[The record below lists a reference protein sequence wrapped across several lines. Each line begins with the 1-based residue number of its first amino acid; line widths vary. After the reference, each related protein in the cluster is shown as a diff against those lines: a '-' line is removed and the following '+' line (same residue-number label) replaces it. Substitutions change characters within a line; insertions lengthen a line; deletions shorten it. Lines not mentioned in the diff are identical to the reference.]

1 MGFSNVC
8 YSQVTYDI
16 VSEEF
21 SLLNRYSSK
30 THILF
35 FVVLGVLLYG
45 FTLPYPFVFD
55 SQYYL
60 INNPLITDLGSF
72 AKLLD
77 IPDFAGNYVELN
89 LHRDVIVTFILRP
102 FANFT
107 FYLNHLFGAFDPWSY
122 RAINIAIHI
131 FNTIVWYVLLLNIIR
146 HRSGGDNPGQQWFI
160 PFFSSIFFLV
170 HPLATESVTYII
182 QRYASLGAMFY
193 LATMFLFLVSLL
205 SSSQRQR
212 WLAYIGSVLTLVI
225 GMLSKE
231 NLVTAPFALIL
242 MGTILLRLPLF
253 EMLKRTALHFCFV
266 PMIPFIMYLI
276 SKGQHVETQSL
287 SQLHKVV
294 DGTTPYEYILTQAR
308 VVLTYLRMLI
318 APYGQNLDVSYPL
331 YLSIANP
338 EIIISLM
345 VLLLFV
351 SEAVLLQC
359 RNQRCFSDDLLS
371 FCIFFALLTLS
382 ISSLFP
388 LPDLML
394 EHSTYLF
401 ALPVIT
407 GLVCR
412 IESVKMRL
420 TTLLSTRLIVF
431 LCFMAAF
438 YSVLTVRRN
447 LMYSSETSIWEDS
460 VSKSPDKWRPN
471 YNAGCSAV
479 NEHHYEKAIHYFERA
494 IQINPYK
501 IEAYVNLGSTY
512 INLSDYYS
520 AIEAYQ
526 RGMAVSADEP
536 VLLHSLGNVY
546 REAGQL
552 QDAIEVFEKSVVIDP
567 DDISSYSSLAE
578 LYAAIGDRNKAL
590 YNVRKARKLDAE
602 DASLV
607 SLENKIL
614 KSR

>member
-1 MGFSNVC
+1 
-8 YSQVTYDI
+8 
-16 VSEEF
+16 
-21 SLLNRYSSK
+21 LLNRYSST
-30 THILF
+30 THILL
-35 FVVLGVLLYG
+35 FVALGVLLYW

-55 SQYYL
+55 GRFYL
-60 INNPLITDLGSF
+60 VNNPLITDFGSF
-72 AKLLD
+72 VKLRD
-77 IPDFAGNYVELN
+77 IPDFADDYIELN
-89 LHRDVIVTFILRP
+89 IHRDVVVTFILRP

-122 RAINIAIHI
+122 RAVNIAIHI
-131 FNTIVWYVLLLNIIR
+131 FNTILWYVLLLNIIR
-146 HRSGGDNPGQQWFI
+146 HRGGGDNPGQQWFI
-160 PFFSSIFFLV
+160 PFFSALFFLV

-205 SSSQRQR
+205 SSSKRQR

-242 MGTILLRLPLF
+242 MGTILLRLPLR

-276 SKGQHVETQSL
+276 SSGQHVGTQSL

-294 DGTTPYEYILTQAR
+294 DGTTPYEYVFTQAR

-318 APYGQNLDVSYPL
+318 APYGQNLDPSYPL
-331 YLSIANP
+331 YQSVVNP

-351 SEAVLLQC
+351 CAAVLLQC
-359 RNQRCFSDDLLS
+359 RKQRCFSDDLLS
-371 FCIFFALLTLS
+371 FCIFFALVSLS
-382 ISSLFP
+382 ISSFFP

-401 ALPVIT
+401 ALPVFT

-412 IESVKMRL
+412 TESVKMRL
-420 TTLLSTRLIVF
+420 APSWGTRVIVF
-431 LCFMAAF
+431 LCLMAAF
-438 YSVLTVRRN
+438 YSALTVRRN
-447 LMYSSETSIWEDS
+447 LMYSSETSIWEDT

-471 YNAGCSAV
+471 YNAGCAAV
-479 NEHHYEKAIHYFERA
+479 AEHHYEKAIHYFERS

-501 IEAYVNLGSTY
+501 IEGYTNLGSTY
-512 INLSDYYS
+512 MLVSDYYS
-520 AIEAYQ
+520 AIEAYR
-526 RGMAVSADEP
+526 RGLAVSADEP
-536 VLLHSLGNVY
+536 VLLVSLGNAY

-552 QDAIEVFEKSVVIDP
+552 QDAIEVFEKTVVIDP
-567 DDISSYSSLAE
+567 GIITAYRTLAE
-578 LYAAIGDRNKAL
+578 LYASIGDRNKAL
-590 YNVRKARKLDAE
+590 YNVRTARKLDAE

-614 KSR
+614 RLR